1 MIFINFQQTTA
12 TMIGILVI
20 LLTVIIFA
28 SYFSWLPFKNTLAES
43 RYATAWRVVIFIIT
57 FIILSFIT
65 LFILANSIY
74 LER

>member
-1 MIFINFQQTTA
+1 
-12 TMIGILVI
+12 MIGILFI
-20 LLTVIIFA
+20 LLVVIIFA
-28 SYFSWLPFKNTLAES
+28 SSYSWLPFKRALEES